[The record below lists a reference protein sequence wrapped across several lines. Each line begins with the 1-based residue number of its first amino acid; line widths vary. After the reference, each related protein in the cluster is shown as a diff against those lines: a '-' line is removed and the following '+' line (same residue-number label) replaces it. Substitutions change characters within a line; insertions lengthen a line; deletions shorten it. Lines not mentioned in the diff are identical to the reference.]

1 MEMKKV
7 KRMKQMPASVFL
19 ELESLLLQIERVTAE
34 LIAGLN
40 EAKGNSESGLT
51 PALMQQS
58 LLRGELLYQA
68 QEIAE
73 NQFNVLSV
81 SEKDVLFH
89 KLQQLKGFDAQLG
102 ELFHAHH
109 AQIRQELQGLRH
121 AHKQVQAYTEQG

>member
-1 MEMKKV
+1 
-7 KRMKQMPASVFL
+7 MKQLSASFFS
-19 ELESLLLQIERVTAE
+19 ELESLLLQIERVTVE

-68 QEIAE
+68 QEVAE
-73 NQFNVLSV
+73 KQCNVLNV

-89 KLQQLKGFDAQLG
+89 KLQQRKAFDAQLG

-109 AQIRQELQGLRH
+109 AQIRQELQELRH
-121 AHKQVQAYTEQG
+121 DHKQMQAYTEQG